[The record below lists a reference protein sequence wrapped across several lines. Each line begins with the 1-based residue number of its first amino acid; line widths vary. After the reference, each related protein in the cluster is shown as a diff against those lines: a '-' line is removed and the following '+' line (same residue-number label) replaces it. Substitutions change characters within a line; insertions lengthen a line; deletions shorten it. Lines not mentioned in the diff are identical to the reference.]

1 MAIGRISGPLLKA
14 NLLREGVNLAFET
27 NLLYL
32 DVNNSRVGINNAS
45 PQYDLDVTG
54 TTRTPGLQ
62 VSGTS
67 TFGTV
72 QFSANTISTTDPTL
86 VLGTADNVVYNKRLT
101 IDSID
106 ITNNI
111 ISTNDS
117 NANIEFAPNG
127 TGTVE
132 INGNTNVYGNITA
145 TGNITANG
153 NITIGDA
160 NTDNV
165 TFNADI
171 ASDIIPD
178 VNNTYSLGSSTK
190 KWNNAYLNDV
200 TANNSNIG
208 DVQIYANYIQ
218 TSVSNANL
226 ELRANGTGSIVI
238 DNLSFKDSTITSTG
252 DLTLAPGNG
261 NVEINGTGSI
271 KLPVGTTAQRPTAVA
286 GKVRYNSDT
295 NSFEGYNGTNW
306 IVLNGVQDLDGD
318 TNVTAELTPG
328 ANDNTIRFNIAGS
341 TVADLTSA
349 RFNVPK
355 VTVDDII
362 IDGNTITTA
371 SGNTDIVLDAN
382 GTGSVVFD
390 NALAFRNQTVTNT
403 CLLYTSPSPRD

>member
-14 NLLREGVNLAFET
+14 NLLREGVDLAFET

-62 VSGTS
+62 VSGSS

-72 QFSANTISTTDPTL
+72 QFSGNTISTTSPTL

-127 TGTVE
+127 TGSVE

-165 TFNADI
+165 TFNADV
-171 ASDIIPD
+171 ASNIIPD

-208 DVQIYANYIQ
+208 DVQIFANYIH
-218 TSVSNANL
+218 TSVSNSNL
-226 ELRANGTGSIVI
+226 ELRANGTGSIVV
-238 DNLSFKDSTITSTG
+238 DYLAFKDSTM
-252 DLTLAPGNG
+252 L
-261 NVEINGTGSI
+261 
-271 KLPVGTTAQRPTAVA
+271 K
-286 GKVRYNSDT
+286 
-295 NSFEGYNGTNW
+295 
-306 IVLNGVQDLDGD
+306 
-318 TNVTAELTPG
+318 
-328 ANDNTIRFNIAGS
+328 
-341 TVADLTSA
+341 
-349 RFNVPK
+349 
-355 VTVDDII
+355 
-362 IDGNTITTA
+362 
-371 SGNTDIVLDAN
+371 
-382 GTGSVVFD
+382 
-390 NALAFRNQTVTNT
+390 
-403 CLLYTSPSPRD
+403 